1 MTEREI
7 AQRLYKAAEKH
18 AKDHNSR
25 IGPGADN
32 DIREMAKNGA
42 RRIRE
47 TAKSTHRST
56 DELTAAAERDIQRLV
71 REMLAARA
79 SLAGYATDVIGED
92 TLRIA
97 PMRFCPC
104 FPFC

>member
-47 TAKSTHRST
+47 TAK
-56 DELTAAAERDIQRLV
+56 L
-71 REMLAARA
+71 
-79 SLAGYATDVIGED
+79 D
-92 TLRIA
+92 TS
-97 PMRFCPC
+97 FN
-104 FPFC
+104 